1 MLFRKIKDF
10 CKVTSSRQI
19 TDKDIAMYEI
29 LTNFFS
35 HGKQMVRAGIRIANY
50 RKYLAVR
57 PTREIRIDAY
67 VPWRA

>member
-10 CKVTSSRQI
+10 CNITSSRQI
-19 TDKDIAMYEI
+19 TDEDKAAYET
-29 LTNFFS
+29 LTDFFS
-35 HGKQMVRAGIRIANY
+35 HDKQMVRTGIRIANY